1 MAAASANRRGAAPGY
16 ARALAVGAT
25 FAIAWSPCIGPILG
39 ALLTL
44 AAASGT
50 AVRGGVLLVAYSLGL
65 GVWFVAFALA
75 IGTLAPALRRV
86 QRYMRA
92 LLVLSGALFILVGAL
107 MYLGEFA
114 RLNREFQSLGFLFG
128 RTADA
133 EAQLAGHAGGAL
145 GPAIAF
151 FGGLVSFLSPC
162 VLPLVP
168 VHLANVAGDAALQ
181 ARAGEAVSRRLLLGH
196 SLAFVAG
203 FTLVFSAVGASV
215 GLAGALV
222 ADRIELLTQVGG
234 WVLVALGLHLSGLV
248 RLPFLERTYQLPA
261 ASR

>member
-1 MAAASANRRGAAPGY
+1 MVTSALKRRRAVPGY
-16 ARALAVGAT
+16 ARSLVIGAT
-25 FAIAWSPCIGPILG
+25 FAVAWSPCIGPILG

-50 AVRGGVLLVAYSLGL
+50 ALRGGVLLAAYSLGL

-86 QRYMRA
+86 QRYTGA
-92 LLVLSGALFILVGAL
+92 LLAVSGALFIVIGAL

-128 RTADA
+128 RTAAA
-133 EAQLAGHAGGAL
+133 EAELAGGAGGAL
-145 GPAIAF
+145 GPAVAF
-151 FGGLVSFLSPC
+151 FGGVVSFLSPC

-168 VHLANVAGDAALQ
+168 VHLASIAGDAALQ
-181 ARAGEAVSRRLLLGH
+181 ARAGEAVRRRLLLGH

-203 FTLVFSAVGASV
+203 FTLVFSAVGASA
-215 GLAGALV
+215 GLAGTMV
-222 ADRIELLTQVGG
+222 SDRIELLTQIGG
-234 WVLVALGLHLSGLV
+234 WVLIVLGLHLSGLV
-248 RLPFLERTYQLPA
+248 RLPYLERTYQLPA
-261 ASR
+261 SGR